1 MLKKLFSFT
10 VATGLIFGLFSSSPS
25 IASAGEKKG
34 TGKCSITITTDN
46 TYDNKAQATGLCKGY
61 IYGYYVSGQFVVDG
75 AYTGE
80 VVNGQKITFFL
91 PPDVS
96 DYYNYELTVK
106 TVAKKN
112 PVEPAPKPAQPK
124 PEPKPEVE
132 KPSKPSQTPKPA
144 NPKPAQNPKPTQKP
158 NQATSQN
165 QTQKS
170 NQTTKQNQTQ
180 KSNQTTKQNQT
191 QKPNRATN
199 QNQATSQSQ
208 APRQNQASPA
218 PKNDSHESKTS
229 SNVAMNKVEGDKKIP
244 DEKEV
249 TSWTTE
255 DLKAKGAKV
264 VEKDGKL
271 FAFVDGVYVEIT
283 EDQAKELGYKKE
295 NETQKA
301 ENDEEENVVEDKKD
315 DEKQNSEKKE
325 KKNNAG
331 KVLPIVAGATTI
343 AGATIAGLYYFH
355 PSTKEIINKIIQY
368 ILNLFK
374 K

>member
-1 MLKKLFSFT
+1 
-10 VATGLIFGLFSSSPS
+10 
-25 IASAGEKKG
+25 
-34 TGKCSITITTDN
+34 
-46 TYDNKAQATGLCKGY
+46 
-61 IYGYYVSGQFVVDG
+61 
-75 AYTGE
+75 
-80 VVNGQKITFFL
+80 
-91 PPDVS
+91 
-96 DYYNYELTVK
+96 
-106 TVAKKN
+106 
-112 PVEPAPKPAQPK
+112 
-124 PEPKPEVE
+124 
-132 KPSKPSQTPKPA
+132 
-144 NPKPAQNPKPTQKP
+144 
-158 NQATSQN
+158 
-165 QTQKS
+165 
-170 NQTTKQNQTQ
+170 
-180 KSNQTTKQNQT
+180 
-191 QKPNRATN
+191 
-199 QNQATSQSQ
+199 
-208 APRQNQASPA
+208 
-218 PKNDSHESKTS
+218 
-229 SNVAMNKVEGDKKIP
+229 MNKVEGDKKIP

-301 ENDEEENVVEDKKD
+301 ENDDEEENVVEDKKD

-325 KKNNAG
+325 EKNNAG